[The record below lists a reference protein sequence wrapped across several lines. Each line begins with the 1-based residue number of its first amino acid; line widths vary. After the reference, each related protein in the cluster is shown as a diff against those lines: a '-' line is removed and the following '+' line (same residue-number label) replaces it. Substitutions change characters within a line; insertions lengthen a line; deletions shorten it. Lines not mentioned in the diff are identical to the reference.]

1 MTRKD
6 TAVKA
11 YRQFLCG
18 LMFSFLEVA
27 PLGYAGE
34 SAPAVQEEEKPV
46 TIFVNVGVKTRT
58 WNPVLIA
65 NLGYD
70 PIHKETLD
78 DSLKQAWQQI
88 KESEALFY
96 VRCHNIFSDSDW
108 GCRVYSEDANG
119 NPRYDWSRAD
129 EVLDTFLN
137 AGVRPTIE
145 CDFMPDALADGEIV
159 RNYSGGAINLPKDY
173 ERWKELV
180 RQLVLHCEK
189 RYGRDEV
196 RRWYFE
202 PWNEP
207 DVKLYWIGG
216 GSPTK
221 YEDIVRF
228 FRLYDY
234 FAAGAKEADPLVRI
248 GGPALGGCNI
258 DYNFAKYFLI
268 HCVRGDNFATGKK
281 EGAPIDFISWHAY
294 GDLNYILDVNERYR
308 RIIEDETPSL
318 SKCERHLTEW
328 GQELGKGDNWPR
340 TQNHYEAAFTC
351 ALLREVL
358 DRSETKVDLMLRW
371 GGLTGA
377 YFQGWRSLFTRVED
391 RTVPVALFN
400 LYRLFGKMA
409 PSRVQLTINVDDRS
423 AGAFAASDSP
433 NTAQVLLWRF
443 DEKNHESVGPERKFT
458 VNVRG
463 FQERIRA
470 VEAWEYR
477 IDGENCDAWS
487 EWARIGKPKP
497 ASAEQARA
505 IYEKAIL
512 SVAGERRRVPVRQGR
527 VIVPVGLRGNSVCL
541 LVLGREGNGRK
552 ERAAQPIPS
561 APSLPTTLLP

>member
-1 MTRKD
+1 MRAD
-6 TAVKA
+6 AL
-11 YRQFLCG
+11 FLCAVISSC
-18 LMFSFLEVA
+18 LQVAFLESA
-27 PLGYAGE
+27 AGE
-34 SAPAVQEEEKPV
+34 ERAPEEEKPV
-46 TIFVNVGVKTRT
+46 NIFVNLGVKTGT
-58 WNPVLIA
+58 WNPALIA

-70 PIHKETLD
+70 PIYKETLD

-96 VRCHNIFSDSDW
+96 ARCHNIFSDSDW
-108 GCRVYSEDANG
+108 GCKVYSEDANG

-129 EVLDTFLN
+129 RVLDTFLN
-137 AGVRPTIE
+137 AGVRLIIE

-173 ERWKELV
+173 GRWKELV

-258 DYNFAKYFLI
+258 DYSFAKYFLI
-268 HCVRGDNFATGKK
+268 HCVRGDNSATGKK

-308 RIIEDETPSL
+308 RIIEDEAPSL
-318 SKCERHLTEW
+318 AKCERHLTEW

-358 DRSETKVDLMLRW
+358 DKSNGKLDLMLRW

-377 YFQGWRSLFTRVED
+377 YFQGWRSLFTRVGD

-400 LYRLFGKMA
+400 LYRLFGKMS
-409 PSRVQLTINVDDRS
+409 PNRVQLTINVDDRS
-423 AGAFAASDSP
+423 AGAFATSDSP
-433 NTAQVLLWRF
+433 NTVQVLLWRF
-443 DEKNHESVGPERKFT
+443 DERNHESVGPERKFT

-477 IDGENCDAWS
+477 IDGENCDGWS
-487 EWARIGKPKP
+487 EWTRIGKRNP

-527 VIVPVGLRGNSVCL
+527 VIVPVELRGNSVCL

-552 ERAAQPIPS
+552 ERAAQPMPS
-561 APSLPTTLLP
+561 APSLPTTLLPYSEQVPQ

>member
-1 MTRKD
+1 MRRN
-6 TAVKA
+6 AMNVKA
-11 YRQFLCG
+11 DVLLFCAVMSSCLQIA
-18 LMFSFLEVA
+18 FLESA
-27 PLGYAGE
+27 AGE
-34 SAPAVQEEEKPV
+34 ERAPEEEKPV
-46 TIFVNVGVKTRT
+46 TIFVNVGVKTGT
-58 WNPVLIA
+58 WNPALIA

-70 PIHKETLD
+70 PIYKETLD

-96 VRCHNIFSDSDW
+96 ARCHNIFSDSDW
-108 GCRVYSEDANG
+108 GCRVYSEDAAG

-129 EVLDTFLN
+129 RVLDTFLN
-137 AGVRPTIE
+137 AGVRPIVE
-145 CDFMPDALADGEIV
+145 CDFMPDALAEGEIV

-173 ERWKELV
+173 GRWKELV

-189 RYGRDEV
+189 RYGQDEV

-258 DYNFAKYFLI
+258 DYNFARYFLI
-268 HCVRGDNFATGKK
+268 HCVRGENFATGKK
-281 EGAPIDFISWHAY
+281 EGSPIDFISWHAY

-308 RIIEDETPSL
+308 RIIEDKAPSL
-318 SKCERHLTEW
+318 AKCERHLTEW

-340 TQNHYEAAFTC
+340 TQNRYEAAFTC

-358 DRSETKVDLMLRW
+358 DRSSGKLDLMLRW

-377 YFQGWRSLFTRVED
+377 YFQGWRSLFTRVGD
-391 RTVPVALFN
+391 RTVPVAIFN
-400 LYRLFGKMA
+400 LYRIFGKMA

-423 AGAFAASDSP
+423 AGAFATSDSP
-433 NTAQVLLWRF
+433 NTVQVLLWRF
-443 DEKNHESVGPERKFT
+443 EEKNHESVGPERKFT
-458 VNVRG
+458 VNIRG

-477 IDGENCDAWS
+477 IDGENCDGWS
-487 EWARIGKPKP
+487 EWTRMRKPKP

-527 VIVPVGLRGNSVCL
+527 VIVPVELRGDSVCL

>member
-1 MTRKD
+1 MTALKTCGRL
-6 TAVKA
+6 
-11 YRQFLCG
+11 FL
-18 LMFSFLEVA
+18 A
-27 PLGYAGE
+27 PLIGCLAILAPE
-34 SAPAVQEEEKPV
+34 SLRHEAHAATEQEKPV
-46 TIFVNVGVKTRT
+46 NIFVNLGVKTGT
-58 WNPVLIA
+58 WNPAVIA

-70 PIHKETLD
+70 PIYKDTVNRD
-78 DSLKQAWQQI
+78 LKDAWQQI
-88 KESEALFY
+88 RESEALFY
-96 VRCHNIFSDSDW
+96 ARCHNIFSDSDW
-108 GCRVYSEDANG
+108 GCKVYSEDAKG
-119 NPRYDWSRAD
+119 NPRYDWSRVD

-137 AGVRPTIE
+137 AGVRPIIE
-145 CDFMPDALADGEIV
+145 CDFMPDALAEGKIV
-159 RNYSGGAINLPKDY
+159 RNYSGGAINLPKNY

-189 RYGRDEV
+189 RYGQNEV

-234 FAAGAKEADPLVRI
+234 FAAGAKDADPFVRV

-268 HCVRGDNFATGKK
+268 HCVRGENFATGKK

-308 RIIEDETPSL
+308 RILEVETPSL
-318 SKCERHLTEW
+318 AKLERHLTEW
-328 GQELGKGDNWPR
+328 GQELGKDDNWPR
-340 TQNHYEAAFTC
+340 TQNHYETAFTC

-358 DRSETKVDLMLRW
+358 DKSEAKVDLMLRW

-377 YFQGWRSLFTRVED
+377 YFQGWRSLFTRIED
-391 RTVPVALFN
+391 RTVPTAIFN
-400 LYRLFGKMA
+400 LYRLLGKMS
-409 PSRVQLTINVDDRS
+409 PSRVQFTINVDDRS
-423 AGAFAASDSP
+423 AGAFATSNSP

-458 VNVRG
+458 VNIRG
-463 FQERIRA
+463 FQERIRT
-470 VEAWEYR
+470 VEAFEYR
-477 IDGENCDAWS
+477 IDGEHCDAWS
-487 EWARIGKPKP
+487 EWARLGKPKP
-497 ASAEQARA
+497 ASAEQATA
-505 IYEKAIL
+505 IYEKGIL

-527 VIVPVGLRGNSVCL
+527 VIVPVELRGNSVCL
-541 LVLGREGNGRK
+541 LVLGREANGRK
-552 ERAAQPIPS
+552 ERAAQPMPL